1 MQSPTC
7 SREITT
13 EGTPKCDQQSH
24 SRKALAVN
32 WHRLTCS
39 HYIKCRWNVKAQVT
53 GHRGRRRSLVVDS
66 SEKTRFLVQS
76 RCPIPVFH
84 DSRKPATCI
93 LFAGPRIRLRRVK
106 STTCRSAY
114 HPRIACD
121 ASTGLFLS
129 PGQGNNLTMSRL
141 SARGDILRLDIAT
154 HIIEEIGDHLYASG
168 SEESLARIV

>member
-1 MQSPTC
+1 MERQSPSDRP
-7 SREITT
+7 SREAPQLSGGLIR
-13 EGTPKCDQQSH
+13 EDQ
-24 SRKALAVN
+24 VP
-32 WHRLTCS
+32 CP
-39 HYIKCRWNVKAQVT
+39 
-53 GHRGRRRSLVVDS
+53 
-66 SEKTRFLVQS
+66 VQMS
-76 RCPIPVFH
+76 DPCIH
-84 DSRKPATCI
+84 DSRKPAICI
-93 LFAGPRIRLRRVK
+93 LCAGPRIRLRRVK